1 MIFTDDAGATKT
13 YPFFPEV
20 RITVGAAALADP
32 LAWYHVFYVDG
43 AAAAD
48 FDTTGAVAVN
58 DSAGNPVKGNV
69 QADQVGGLI
78 SFPYAYDTN
87 TQAGL
92 ASGVDKAVVVI
103 VEGDGGAA
111 QAITYFTITRS
122 TIVPVTCAPPA
133 DNNA

>member
-1 MIFTDDAGATKT
+1 M
-13 YPFFPEV
+13 
-20 RITVGAAALADP
+20 
-32 LAWYHVFYVDG
+32 DG

-69 QADQVGGLI
+69 ATDQVGGKV
-78 SFPYAYDTN
+78 SFAYSYDTN

-92 ASGVDKAVVVI
+92 GAGVDKDVVVI

-111 QAITYFTITRS
+111 QAITYFTITRDAV
-122 TIVPVTCAPPA
+122 VPVTCAPPA